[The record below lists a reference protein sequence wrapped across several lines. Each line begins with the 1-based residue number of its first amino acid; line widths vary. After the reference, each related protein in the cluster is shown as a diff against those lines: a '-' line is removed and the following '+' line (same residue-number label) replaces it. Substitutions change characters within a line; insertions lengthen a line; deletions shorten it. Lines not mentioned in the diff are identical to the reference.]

1 MKHTILIILFFW
13 GGLTAFAQ
21 TKISGVVTTTNGE
34 AVDFANVIV
43 QDVAKRGMYSFTI
56 TNEKGE
62 YALEFNI
69 KQDSLAI
76 VVTSVNIEPTV
87 KVIVN
92 RSQRL
97 DFRVNRKMLEI
108 KEVVVKGSIPAMRR
122 TGDTLTYI
130 AAKYIDAN
138 DVVVEDIIKKLP
150 GIDVEESGKIKYH
163 GKEISRF
170 YVEGL
175 DMLGGRY
182 SVASKNIDAR
192 DIHSINVYENHQHV
206 KALQEISRPDAA
218 AMNITLKEGAKG
230 TWTGSILAGVGCEPV
245 MWKGEASAMYFGKNM
260 QSINTYKTNNTGDNV
275 SNEFTSQFGG
285 VAESNSNIGV
295 QLPTM
300 PPLDENLYL
309 DNNVHTLSSN
319 FLFKLSETLQLK
331 LNANYTHDL
340 RESEGVSSIVH
351 NIVGAAPIVVEEAT
365 FASMQSDRVNLD
377 LRIENNRKKSYL
389 NNTLYLN
396 GDFNKDFGSVISNG
410 ELVEQTFE
418 LPSLSARNNLNL
430 IVLIADKFSFN
441 IRSDISYN
449 DQPTSLRVSPML
461 FPEIFEL
468 EQADN
473 ATQILNSRKFVARNS
488 LFTSYRTRG
497 WDFAVGIGL
506 NAHVE
511 DMNSEFFA
519 NSSSAADS
527 MCNDIN
533 WQRYDFTVGPSISY
547 KFANDFSISTYLYT
561 DFMSLQAKD
570 RIRGVNDNINKIILS
585 PSLRLNGKI
594 TQDLKYSASASYN
607 EFYGGLYDNYGG
619 FIMTAYRNI
628 ATKDGVLSHT
638 KSQNYSASLN
648 YSNALDLVFAN
659 INGLYWVSDR
669 NITYAY
675 NYDGALTYIES
686 VEVPNSSHGYRL
698 EGKVSKQFLD
708 ISTLFFL
715 GGSWSRSWS
724 EIIRQGDMLDSRNNL
739 YTATFGF
746 NTRFAKWLVMDYEVE
761 YKRSENRIK
770 SLADIAPINYIKQN
784 GELLFDF
791 GKGFAA
797 SANCEHYYNGTLS
810 PEYRNMVFLGAELR
824 YKRKKLTYILEG
836 RNLLGTDSYS
846 SAYTAD
852 ITDYRYSYT
861 LRPLAVIATVRYS
874 F

>member
-1 MKHTILIILFFW
+1 MKQTILIILFSVL
-13 GGLTAFAQ
+13 GLTASAQ
-21 TKISGVVTTTNGE
+21 TKITGVVTTTKGE

-43 QDVAKRGMYSFTI
+43 QDVAKKGMYSFAT

-76 VVTSVNIEPTV
+76 VVTSVNIEPTA
-87 KVIVN
+87 KVIAN
-92 RSQRL
+92 SSQKL
-97 DFRVNRKMLEI
+97 DFRVNSKTMEI
-108 KEVVVKGSIPAMRR
+108 REVIVKGAIPAMRR
-122 TGDTLTYI
+122 SGDTLTYI

-138 DVVVEDIIKKLP
+138 DIAVEDIIKKLP

-206 KALQEISRPDAA
+206 KALKDISRPDAA

-230 TWTGSILAGVGCEPV
+230 TWTGSVLLGGGYKPA
-245 MWKGEASAMYFGKNM
+245 MWKGEASAMYFGKGM

-285 VAESNSNIGV
+285 VSESNSIIGV
-295 QLPTM
+295 QLPTV

-309 DNNVHTLSSN
+309 DNNVHALSSN
-319 FLFKLSETLQLK
+319 FLFKLSETSQLK
-331 LNANYTHDL
+331 LNANYAHDL
-340 RESEGVSSIVH
+340 RESEGVSTTVH
-351 NIVGAAPIVVEEAT
+351 NIVGAAPIVVDEST

-377 LRIENNRKKSYL
+377 LRIENNREKSYL

-410 ELVEQTFE
+410 DLVEQDFS
-418 LPSLSARNNLNL
+418 LPSLSARNILSL
-430 IVLIADKFSFN
+430 IIPIANKLSFN

-449 DQPTSLRVSPML
+449 DQPTSLKVTPML
-461 FPEIFEL
+461 FPEIFGLTE
-468 EQADN
+468 AGS
-473 ATQILNSRKFVARNS
+473 ATQLLDSKKFVTRNS
-488 LFTSYRTRG
+488 LFTSYRTGG
-497 WDFAVGIGL
+497 WEFAAAVGL

-511 DMNSEFFA
+511 DMNSELFA

-527 MCNDIN
+527 MRNDIN
-533 WQRYDFTVGPSISY
+533 WQRYDLTVGPSISY
-547 KFANDFSISTYLYT
+547 KFANDFSISTHLYA

-570 RIRGVNDNINKIILS
+570 RIRGVNDNINKVILS
-585 PSLRLNGKI
+585 PSLSLNGKI

-607 EFYGGLYDNYGG
+607 EYYGGLYDNYGG
-619 FIMTAYRNI
+619 FIMTDYRNI

-638 KSQNYSASLN
+638 KNQNYSASLS

-659 INGLYWVSDR
+659 IDGSYWKSDR

-675 NYDGALTYIES
+675 NYDDVLTYIES
-686 VEVPNSSHGYRL
+686 VEVPNSSHGYNL
-698 EGKVSKQFLD
+698 QGKVSKQFLG
-708 ISTLFFL
+708 ISTLFSL
-715 GGSWSRSWS
+715 GGSWNRSFS
-724 EIIRQGDMLDSRNNL
+724 EIIRQGDMLGSQNDL

-746 NTRFAKWLVMDYEVE
+746 NTRFARWLTMDYEVE
-761 YKRSENRIK
+761 YRRSENRVE

-791 GKGFAA
+791 GKGFTA
-797 SANCEHYYNGTLS
+797 SANCEHYYNGTLA

-824 YKRKKLTYILEG
+824 YKHKKLTYSLEG

-852 ITDYRYSYT
+852 ITDYRYSYA